1 MTRAVAEIDHSAL
14 AANIHTVRAAA
25 PGVDIMAVVKADAY
39 GHGAV
44 PVAATA
50 RQAGASWLGVAL
62 PGEAL
67 ELRHAGDRG
76 RILAW
81 LWSPGDPDL
90 PGCIASDVDL
100 SVSSLWALDEIA
112 EIAHAQGTRARIQVK
127 IDTGLTRNGLPP
139 ADLPAL
145 IRQLADVHRHV
156 DVVGLWSHLADGE
169 TPGHP
174 SVAEQRERFEACV
187 SMWNAAGLPTDVIH
201 LANSGATFAHP
212 DCHYGMVRVGIAMY
226 GLSAGHHPAADLGLR
241 PVMTVRARLAHVKT
255 VPSGTAVSY
264 GGHWRSSERTTVG
277 LVPLGYADGIPRAAS
292 NRAFVSHEGRHLPVV
307 GRVAMDQF
315 VVDLGPESSARAGDE
330 VMVFGI
336 DPTADQWG
344 GWSDSIGYE
353 IVTRIGARV
362 PRVHVHDGAV
372 RDGAIR
378 DGAVPESGALRDNG
392 HHGA

>member
-1 MTRAVAEIDHSAL
+1 MTRAVAQIDHGAL
-14 AANIHTVRAAA
+14 AHNLQTVRGAA

-50 RQAGASWLGVAL
+50 RQNGATWLGVAL

-81 LWSPGDPDL
+81 LWSPGDPDI
-90 PGCIASDVDL
+90 PGCIASDVDI

-112 EIAHAQGTRARIQVK
+112 EIAHAQGQRARIQVK
-127 IDTGLTRNGLPP
+127 VDTGLTRNGLPP
-139 ADLPAL
+139 EDLPAL
-145 IRQLADVHRHV
+145 IHQLSAVHRHV
-156 DVVGLWSHLADGE
+156 EPVGLWSHLADGE

-174 SVAEQRERFEACV
+174 SVAHQRALFESCV
-187 SMWNAAGLPTDVIH
+187 STWQEAGLPTDVIH
-201 LANSGATFAHP
+201 LANSGATFAHQ

-226 GLSAGHHPAADLGLR
+226 GLTAGHHPAADLGLR
-241 PVMTVRARLAHVKT
+241 PAMTLRARLANVKT
-255 VPSGTAVSY
+255 VPAGTAVSY

-292 NRAFVSHEGRHLPVV
+292 NRAFVQLQGRHLPVV

-315 VVDLGPESSARAGDE
+315 VVDLGPDSAAKVGDDVE
-330 VMVFGI
+330 VFGS

-344 GWSDSIGYE
+344 EWSDSIGYE

-362 PRVHVHDGAV
+362 PRVHIPGVHAPGV
-372 RDGAIR
+372 H
-378 DGAVPESGALRDNG
+378 VLRDNE

>member
-1 MTRAVAEIDHSAL
+1 MTRAIAEIDHAAL
-14 AANIHTVRAAA
+14 VHNLQTVRAAA
-25 PGVDIMAVVKADAY
+25 PDAHIMAVVKADAY
-39 GHGAV
+39 GHGAI

-50 RQAGASWLGVAL
+50 RRAGAAWLGVAM

-67 ELRHAGDRG
+67 ALRHAGDSG

-100 SVSSLWALDEIA
+100 AVSSLWALDEIA
-112 EIAHAQGTRARIQVK
+112 EIAHAQGQRARVQVK
-127 IDTGLTRNGLPP
+127 IDTGLTRNGLPVD
-139 ADLPAL
+139 DLPAL
-145 IRQLADVHRHV
+145 IRQLGSVHRHV
-156 DVVGLWSHLADGE
+156 EVIGLWSHLADGE

-174 SVAEQRERFEACV
+174 SVAEQRDRFEACLTT
-187 SMWNAAGLPTDVIH
+187 WRAAGLPTDIVH

-212 DCHYGMVRVGIAMY
+212 DCHFDVVRVGIAMY

-241 PVMTVRARLAHVKT
+241 PAMTLRARLAHVKS

-264 GGHWRSSERTTVG
+264 GGHWQARERTTVG
-277 LVPLGYADGIPRAAS
+277 LVPVGYADGIPRAAS
-292 NRAFVSHEGRHLPVV
+292 NRAFVRHGDRHAAVV

-315 VVDLGPESSARAGDE
+315 VVDLGPDSSAQPGDE
-330 VMVFGI
+330 VEVFGG

-353 IVTRIGARV
+353 IVTRIGGRV
-362 PRVHVHDGAV
+362 PRVHRA
-372 RDGAIR
+372 R
-378 DGAVPESGALRDNG
+378 ENG
-392 HHGA
+392 PHGA